1 MVGILYLSE
10 LAENEAKPEGRY
22 EVKGADWKAEPGER
36 CDGGQGVSKYLY
48 QGRNDEEHD
57 DVEEDRKSDVPLG
70 KLDENKFIC
79 STCNVVFI
87 TGYGAGCNGPKPGM
101 WVVSLIG

>member
-1 MVGILYLSE
+1 MGILYLSE

-57 DVEEDRKSDVPLG
+57 DVEQDRKSDVTDAG
-70 KLDENKFIC
+70 K
-79 STCNVVFI
+79 
-87 TGYGAGCNGPKPGM
+87 TGRE
-101 WVVSLIG
+101 WVDM